1 MNQQEIVLAGAGPN
15 SSFTARD
22 LLSIIFRR
30 KRIATITFAGL
41 MLGAIVAV
49 IFFNPYK
56 ATTKFLVDRARVD
69 PLVTTEQGSLPAS
82 KPDITEEEINSEIEL
97 IKSGDVARQVVI
109 ACGLANKKSLSEY
122 FFGPADPAKKMEKA
136 VAHLQGSLKVD
147 PVNKSDVITATYTS
161 SDPKQAAQVL
171 KALGAAYIQLHKA
184 VLSPPGQ
191 VEFYQEQMEQ
201 YKKQLADAEAQ
212 INKFSEQKGGIAPRA
227 SRDLTL
233 QKLSDFQSSAQLT
246 QADIATLDRRI
257 ESLQTQAT
265 TTPERLTTAEWKED
279 SFQVLQSLKATMN
292 SLQLKRTEY
301 LTKYQSDYPLVQ
313 EVDKE
318 IAQTQAS
325 IDEESSKPITQKTTD
340 RNPTY
345 AWINEE
351 LAKAKTERSGL
362 QAKLA
367 STQASI
373 IQYQTMAEDQQQK
386 GLVEQDLY
394 RNMKTSEDN
403 YLLYLHKMEQARMT
417 QALDANNIVNVS
429 IAEQP
434 VVPTAPYNSPLLF
447 LFLGVLVA
455 GTVSMVAVF
464 AQEYLDPSFRTPSEV
479 MAELN
484 VPLLAAVPQRFHPV
498 ALNGNGNGNGNGHH
512 GRTIEAYGGEESTL
526 GSPRN

>member
-1 MNQQEIVLAGAGPN
+1 MSNQEIVLAGAGPN

-30 KRIATITFAGL
+30 KRIAAITFTGL
-41 MLGAIVAV
+41 MMGAVLAI

-56 ATTKFLVDRARVD
+56 ATTKFLVDRARLD
-69 PLVTTEQGSLPAS
+69 PLVTPGQNVEPTGSTE
-82 KPDITEEEINSEIEL
+82 ITEEQINSEIEL
-97 IKSGDVARQVVI
+97 IKSGDVARQVVM
-109 ACGLANKKSLSEY
+109 ACGLANRKSLSEY
-122 FFGPADPAKKMEKA
+122 IFGPSDPAKKMEKA

-147 PVNKSDVITATYTS
+147 PVNKSNVITATYTS

-171 KALGAAYIQLHKA
+171 RALGAAYMQLHKT
-184 VLSPPGQ
+184 VHTPSGQ
-191 VEFYQEQMEQ
+191 VEFFQQQTEQ

-212 INKFSEQKGGIAPRA
+212 INNFSKEKGGISPRA

-246 QADIATLDRRI
+246 QADIATLDQRI
-257 ESLQTQAT
+257 ESLNRQAT
-265 TTPERLTTAEWKED
+265 TTPERMTTAEWKED
-279 SFQVLQSLKATMN
+279 SYQVLQSLKATMN
-292 SLQLKRTEY
+292 GLQLKRTEY
-301 LTKYQSDYPLVQ
+301 LTKYQPDYPLVQ

-325 IDEESSKPITQKTTD
+325 IDEESTKPITQKTTD

-373 IQYQTMAEDQQQK
+373 LQYQAMAADQQQK

-403 YLLYLHKMEQARMT
+403 YLLYMNKMEQARMT
-417 QALDANNIVNVS
+417 AALDANNITNVS
-429 IAEQP
+429 VAEQP
-434 VVPTAPYNSPLLF
+434 VVPTAPYNSPAMF
-447 LFLGVLVA
+447 LIIGVMIA
-455 GTVSMVAVF
+455 ATASMGAVF

-484 VPLLAAVPQRFHPV
+484 VPLLAAVPQRFTGVVLH
-498 ALNGNGNGNGNGHH
+498 GNGNGNGNGRH
-512 GRTIEAYGGEESTL
+512 GRTIDAHPGEESAM
-526 GSPRN
+526 PRN